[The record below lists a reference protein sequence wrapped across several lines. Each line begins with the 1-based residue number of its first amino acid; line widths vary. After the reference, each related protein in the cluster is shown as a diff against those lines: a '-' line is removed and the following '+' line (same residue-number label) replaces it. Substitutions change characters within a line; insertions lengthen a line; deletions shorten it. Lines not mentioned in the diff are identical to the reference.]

1 MHISLASAPTP
12 PDIHDRVCSHGAS
25 RGRQTSTDRHGS
37 GIREITALAAAVRAT
52 RKRHELTQADLAG
65 LAGVSLGFL
74 IALEGGKPTVA
85 LNKVVQVIA
94 ALGLRLS
101 VSQAQ

>member
-1 MHISLASAPTP
+1 MYVVMERAVGAKHRPT
-12 PDIHDRVCSHGAS
+12 GMEAEYA
-25 RGRQTSTDRHGS
+25 
-37 GIREITALAAAVRAT
+37 EITALAAAVRAA
-52 RKRHELTQADLAG
+52 RKRHALTQADLAG

>member
-1 MHISLASAPTP
+1 MGAKHQPTGMDAEYT
-12 PDIHDRVCSHGAS
+12 DIR
-25 RGRQTSTDRHGS
+25 
-37 GIREITALAAAVRAT
+37 ALSAAVRAA
-52 RKRHELTQADLAG
+52 RKRHALTQADLAG

-85 LNKVVQVIA
+85 LNKVLQVLA

-101 VSQAQ
+101 VSDAGP